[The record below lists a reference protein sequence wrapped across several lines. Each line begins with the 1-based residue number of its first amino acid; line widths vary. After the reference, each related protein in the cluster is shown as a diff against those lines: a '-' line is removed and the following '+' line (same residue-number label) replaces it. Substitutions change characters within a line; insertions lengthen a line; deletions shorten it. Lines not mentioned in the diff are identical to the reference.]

1 MTPPSDS
8 RDYSNRETYR
18 RRIDTPLLSWRTAYK
33 DTELYICAESLLER
47 QAWDAVVS
55 LRREL
60 EAYIARQPEFLT
72 SLSPIDPLPGAPE
85 AAVRMCRAGAAANV
99 GPMAAVAG
107 AFSVHV
113 GETLLRLSPQVIVEN
128 GGDIFMKTNTVSNA
142 AVFAGQSPLSMR
154 VGIVIDSC
162 AQPVSVCTS
171 SGTIGPSL
179 SFGKADAAVV
189 VSHDVCLADACATRL
204 GNEIQ
209 TAADIAAAVE
219 RICGIDG
226 VIGALAIV
234 GEACGAAG
242 NISLAALSGGKS

>member
-1 MTPPSDS
+1 MTPPSDL
-8 RDYSNRETYR
+8 RDYSNREIYR
-18 RRIDTPLLSWRTAYK
+18 RRVETALTQWRTVYK
-33 DTELYICAESLLER
+33 DTELFICAEGLLEK
-47 QAWDAVVS
+47 QAWDAVLS

-60 EAYIARQPEFLT
+60 EAYIARHPEFLT
-72 SLSPIDPLPGAPE
+72 SLSPIEPLPGAPE
-85 AAVRMCRAGAAANV
+85 AVVRMCRAGAAANV

-107 AFSVHV
+107 AFSAHV

-154 VGIVIDSC
+154 VGIAIDSS

-179 SFGKADAAVV
+179 SFGRADAAVV
-189 VSHDVCLADACATRL
+189 VSHDAYLADACATRM
-204 GNEIQ
+204 GNEVK
-209 TAADIAAAVE
+209 TAEDIAAAVE
-219 RICGIDG
+219 LVCGIKG
-226 VIGALAIV
+226 VIGALAVV

-242 NISLAALSGGKS
+242 NIALVALSAGKS